1 MRFWQPV
8 FITFGRQLGMIRRAI
23 FFAVMF
29 AVAYSLYVFPGVA
42 LAALFTGQTIFQPWS
57 LAPAVAVFF
66 LIRLYFA
73 TSITNSVLK
82 AFVYYGMGAGFISLW
97 VTCLALAATILP
109 VVDDRSVAIVAVA
122 AILCLTF
129 IALVNGRRVT
139 TKTLALTSA
148 KISRKARLVFI
159 SDVHVGS
166 NPPRHLELICETV
179 RDHNADALLIGG
191 DLFDSSD
198 FRLEDL
204 QALGALDMDIFFIT
218 GNHEGYVN
226 GYRQQLD
233 RFKELNITVLDNEC
247 MTVGEVNLIGVADE
261 QSPAARAKQVERLH
275 VAGAFNLALVHQ
287 PSVWDQTARYADLML
302 CGHTHKGQI
311 FPFNLLVR
319 LQFRHVFGLYG
330 TPGAHLYVSSGAGC
344 WGPRMRLGSRNEII
358 LLDIDPVAS
367 VP

>member
-29 AVAYSLYVFPGVA
+29 AVAYSLYVFPGFA
-42 LAALFTGQTIFQPWS
+42 LAALFTGQAIFQPWS
-57 LAPAVAVFF
+57 LVPAVAVFF
-66 LIRLYFA
+66 LIRLYFT
-73 TSITNSVLK
+73 TSITNRGLK

-109 VVDDRSVAIVAVA
+109 VVDDRSVAIMAVA

-139 TKTLALTSA
+139 TNTLALTSA

-330 TPGAHLYVSSGAGC
+330 TPGAYLYVSSGAGC

-358 LLDIDPVAS
+358 LLDIDPVA
-367 VP
+367 PAP